1 MQEYIARFQE
11 YITRNRM
18 KWTQQRLAVLEALW
32 SADDHVTSEQLAK
45 QLAGQGK
52 RVGLATVYRNL
63 KLLVDAGLA
72 RELHLGDQIVR
83 YERND
88 GKAHHDHLI
97 CEQCAETIEFYDDDI
112 ESLQE
117 ELAATHG
124 FSLTGHRMYLYGL
137 CAKCRKQE

>member
-1 MQEYIARFQE
+1 
-11 YITRNRM
+11 M

-32 SADDHVTSEQLAK
+32 AAKDHITSEDLANQLASE
-45 QLAGQGK
+45 GK

-88 GKAHHDHLI
+88 GQTHHDHLI
-97 CEQCAETIEFYDDDI
+97 CESCGETIEFCDHEI

-117 ELAATHG
+117 DLAKQYG
-124 FSLTGHRMYLYGL
+124 FSLTGHRMYLYGI
-137 CAKCRKQE
+137 CGNCRKQ